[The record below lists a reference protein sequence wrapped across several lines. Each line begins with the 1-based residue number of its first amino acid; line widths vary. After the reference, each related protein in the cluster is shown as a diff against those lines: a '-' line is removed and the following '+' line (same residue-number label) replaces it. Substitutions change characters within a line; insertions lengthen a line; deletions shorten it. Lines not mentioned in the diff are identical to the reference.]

1 MKDKQALREA
11 AEKALPAMQRL
22 LMMPNDELFDEAAL
36 NVDGD
41 VDAANAFNLLAGP
54 ETMLALLDE
63 LDKKQQYIKLRD
75 QENEDIALTV
85 GKLRVELEHYKS
97 REERVTKLV
106 LDNSTSWDV
115 LYEKLEAAERRIA
128 NNERVMRAVVEAA
141 SIRGIRPFEGIECDP
156 PTLEEN
162 AEACGDAMSAR
173 IRELEANPPKPHH
186 NGLMQISNELVQAR
200 QRIAELERSETQLIN
215 ERDDAE
221 SALNDA
227 YKAVM
232 GQAPEWSNWFSFGNA
247 IDEIELACELW
258 RNQTDDVIQ
267 FRQRIAE
274 LEKGHQEAA
283 KQINSWR
290 RLAKQNIAERGK
302 DISELEA
309 ARQRIAELENS
320 ETQLINERDAAES
333 ALADMYQAATGE
345 RPEWSNMFGF
355 ADAVDVVEERL
366 ATLEANQSQTTPT
379 GIQLITEAI
388 GAHGYI
394 VGCLLQGRPDLA
406 LEESRKWVSA
416 FGQAAEIVSAQ
427 DAAGIKVK
435 G

>member
-1 MKDKQALREA
+1 MSKIDYQALRDA
-11 AEKALPAMQRL
+11 AERAIPAMERL
-22 LMMPNDELFDEAAL
+22 LMLPVDDDLISEQELKDYGVDIDAL
-36 NVDGD
+36 N
-41 VDAANAFNLLAGP
+41 AFKFLTGP
-54 ETMLALLDE
+54 ETVLALLDE
-63 LDKKQQYIKLRD
+63 RERNQQYIKRRD

-115 LYEKLEAAERRIA
+115 LYEKLEAAE
-128 NNERVMRAVVEAA
+128 
-141 SIRGIRPFEGIECDP
+141 
-156 PTLEEN
+156 
-162 AEACGDAMSAR
+162 
-173 IRELEANPPKPHH
+173 K
-186 NGLMQISNELVQAR
+186 
-200 QRIAELERSETQLIN
+200 RIAEQREYYE
-215 ERDDAE
+215 
-221 SALNDA
+221 
-227 YKAVM
+227 
-232 GQAPEWSNWFSFGNA
+232 G
-247 IDEIELACELW
+247 
-258 RNQTDDVIQ
+258 VIADGSK
-267 FRQRIAE
+267 RIAE

-435 G
+435 GE